1 MSYDI
6 NIYDKGN
13 IVMQFYSQAPPWTL
27 YAYLLPA
34 ELPRVREKQ
43 GPEVDP

>member
-13 IVMQFYSQAPPWTL
+13 IVIQFYSQAPLWTL
-27 YAYLLPA
+27 YANLLPA
-34 ELPRVREKQ
+34 ELLRVKEKQ
-43 GPEVDP
+43 GPEVTH